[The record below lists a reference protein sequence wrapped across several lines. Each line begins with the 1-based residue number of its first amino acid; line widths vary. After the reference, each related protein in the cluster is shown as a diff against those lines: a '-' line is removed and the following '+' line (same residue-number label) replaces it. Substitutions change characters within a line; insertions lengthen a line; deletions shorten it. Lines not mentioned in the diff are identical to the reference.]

1 MVMKKK
7 NNVIAMLLAVLMV
20 IAMLPMVTQEAY
32 ADKYLDFSEHVNGL
46 KDGKI
51 ENYIGGYKDY
61 SEARERARSS
71 AEEKIDAEYTPQQMS
86 NKELYLLRKKEA
98 AEARQYEK
106 HRRDVLE
113 EIERLERELAEVSA
127 ELFGDAATDYMRAAE
142 LDDRKTYI
150 EDRLMTLYEE
160 EESF

>member
-51 ENYIGGYKDY
+51 EDITRHCIFSK
-61 SEARERARSS
+61 
-71 AEEKIDAEYTPQQMS
+71 P
-86 NKELYLLRKKEA
+86 
-98 AEARQYEK
+98 
-106 HRRDVLE
+106 
-113 EIERLERELAEVSA
+113 
-127 ELFGDAATDYMRAAE
+127 
-142 LDDRKTYI
+142 LDR
-150 EDRLMTLYEE
+150 
-160 EESF
+160 